1 VDLLKRYTED
11 VCGDITEVPEL
22 GVVDRHRLLLAEA
35 AQRLTV
41 LLGEAAAL
49 LSALTISP
57 WETAREIRTL
67 GRRRRHLWSSDF
79 LRSRDAHG
87 SDCIPISAASGQH

>member
-1 VDLLKRYTED
+1 
-11 VCGDITEVPEL
+11 
-22 GVVDRHRLLLAEA
+22 
-35 AQRLTV
+35 V

-79 LRSRDAHG
+79 FGLATLMSPIVSRYLLLRG
-87 SDCIPISAASGQH
+87 EY